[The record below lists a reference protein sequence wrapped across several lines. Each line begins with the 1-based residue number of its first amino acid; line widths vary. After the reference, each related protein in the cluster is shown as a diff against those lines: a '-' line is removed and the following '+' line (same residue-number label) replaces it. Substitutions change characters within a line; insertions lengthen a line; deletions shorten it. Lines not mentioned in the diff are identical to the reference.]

1 MNCDGIK
8 NTNKDINRFGYLYA
22 NLLIKVKFTEFCWND
37 IIEEFPVIIPSG
49 DFVSLLKVVIS
60 IC

>member
-8 NTNKDINRFGYLYA
+8 NTNKDINWFGYLYA

-37 IIEEFPVIIPSG
+37 IIEEYPVIILLG
-49 DFVSLLKVVIS
+49 DFLFLLKIVIS